1 MSLLEDLTALLPVL
15 DVPMETGVFSSMAPD
30 QYLVIMP
37 LSDSFDLHADNEPG
51 VDIQEA
57 RLSLYSKG
65 SYTAVKNRL
74 VRLLVQNG
82 YTITDRQYLGF
93 EPESGYHH
101 YTVDVAQYY
110 EYETEER

>member
-1 MSLLEDLTALLPVL
+1 M
-15 DVPMETGVFSSMAPD
+15 
-30 QYLVIMP
+30 
-37 LSDSFDLHADNEPG
+37 
-51 VDIQEA
+51 
-57 RLSLYSKG
+57 
-65 SYTAVKNRL
+65 KNRL
-74 VRLLVQNG
+74 VRLLVQSG

>member
-1 MSLLEDLTALLPVL
+1 MGGTMQPITSR
-15 DVPMETGVFSSMAPD
+15 GVVS
-30 QYLVIMP
+30 
-37 LSDSFDLHADNEPG
+37 
-51 VDIQEA
+51 
-57 RLSLYSKG
+57 RLI
-65 SYTAVKNRL
+65 NRL
-74 VRLLVQNG
+74 VRLLVQSG

>member
-1 MSLLEDLTALLPVL
+1 MTQEELNERAKKAVLTYNINESKKVAQDALDQNADIVDL
-15 DVPMETGVFSSMAPD
+15 
-30 QYLVIMP
+30 I
-37 LSDSFDLHADNEPG
+37 
-51 VDIQEA
+51 
-57 RLSLYSKG
+57 
-65 SYTAVKNRL
+65 
-74 VRLLVQNG
+74 QNG